1 MSSVKTTQLDGDVSV
16 GRNTSIGGN
25 ITIQGD
31 GRVKGTLTIDGW
43 LDAKNIKGSNKGIFT
58 TVEKLREAFPRP
70 HDGWWAIVGKSLPS
84 PIYVGDGGEWVA
96 TGESGGNP
104 TIEDTS
110 GALQQ
115 AINDAKN
122 KANEAKKAIEDM
134 VSSLPIAQES
144 GESATK
150 VMSQKA
156 VTNLITECDVSA
168 INRGTTYSLQDAI
181 NAVPETLR
189 KGGLTIRFINRDTDD
204 YVSWSC
210 RAKDWTTSVEKWSE
224 VGSFENVKNTLTTI
238 NADLSLGK
246 TLSGGL
252 RVDRKWGEIFANS
265 DSKWQRCLIVQVPD
279 GAKKITIAGTTSS
292 RGEKSKFALLAS
304 NDTTK
309 DSNPDYALGFPD
321 IYTLGGGEEK
331 SINIDE
337 GVKFMYVEYSTG
349 GYGLTAPVVPSSI
362 SFSVEKKSD
371 VACNDIGLSSK
382 NLFDKD
388 NAQKGIGLDYAQ
400 RYKYTN
406 VGDNVTYRVLVTKG
420 KTYAVSGYNNKSTLG
435 GGQAVTALIYKKD
448 GVFRNLQTSDF
459 AKESNWIS
467 RQTHFLS
474 NSLYIAKSMSVGE
487 FVFETPTDKD
497 LTIKIDELYFV
508 LQTKY
513 QNIEVPVDT
522 IQIEEGLYSTSYK
535 PFKLEVENING
546 VPLRNE
552 FDNSKAIARPNYGY
566 QRNFQFLGDSI
577 TYGGWC
583 EYVKKAMYLNVAKNS
598 GIVSLTSF
606 GLALKV
612 TGLQRETPNLMYE
625 HAINGADTSDKT
637 VDNDF
642 SKYDAVTIQIGTNDY
657 KSTGSIADIPNISVY
672 DIPDS
677 VSSSSPYNYIN
688 GNGTVKQ
695 AVITNK
701 EEYFSKL
708 FPISYYGNIAMVIE
722 WIRWKN
728 ANCRIFVVSVPASDN
743 GFMGKIEYN
752 AMNNSLKEICDFYSI
767 PFIDAIGNSG
777 YSAKYKKVLRSD
789 AVHPNAVGYKLWG
802 KYIANE
808 LMRLYYPF
816 DL

>member
-1 MSSVKTTQLDGDVSV
+1 MDTIYNLLKRAKELKEKSQVDSITPEEVGKLHEDTLAYIASLEQSADGLGIKKVYQSKSAMEADTDPVGTNGKALRYGQLVSIYDDAHADSSE
-16 GRNTSIGGN
+16 NGN
-25 ITIQGD
+25 IYAYQ
-31 GRVKGTLTIDGW
+31 KPGW
-43 LDAKNIKGSNKGIFT
+43 L
-58 TVEKLREAFPRP
+58 LM
-70 HDGWWAIVGKSLPS
+70 GK
-84 PIYVGDGGEWVA
+84 V
-96 TGESGGNP
+96 SGG
-104 TIEDTS
+104 TTLS
-110 GALQQ
+110 
-115 AINDAKN
+115 
-122 KANEAKKAIEDM
+122 
-134 VSSLPIAQES
+134 IAQEL
-144 GESATK
+144 GDSATK

-168 INRGTTYSLQDAI
+168 INGGTAYSLQDAI
-181 NAVPETLR
+181 NAVPEDLQ

-238 NADLSLGK
+238 NADLSLEK

-252 RVDRKWGEIFANS
+252 RADRKWGNVTNS
-265 DSKWQRCLIVQVPD
+265 DSKWQRCLITQVPE
-279 GAKKITIAGTTSS
+279 GAKNITIVGTTSS

-304 NDTTK
+304 NDTIK

-321 IYTLGGGEEK
+321 IYTLGDGEEK

-388 NAQKGIGLDYAQ
+388 NAQKGIGLDYGQ

-406 VGDNVTYRVLVTKG
+406 LSDNVTYRVLVTKG

-435 GGQAVTALIYKKD
+435 DGQAVTALIYKKD

-459 AKESNWIS
+459 AKESNWLS

-535 PFKLEVENING
+535 PFKLEVEKING

-743 GFMGKIEYN
+743 GFMGRIEYN

>member
-1 MSSVKTTQLDGDVSV
+1 MDTIYSLLERAKELKEKSQVDSITPEEVGKLHEDTLAYIASLEQSADGLGIKKVYQSKSAMEADTDPVGTNGKTLRYGQLVSIYDDAHADSSE
-16 GRNTSIGGN
+16 NGN
-25 ITIQGD
+25 IYAYQ
-31 GRVKGTLTIDGW
+31 KPGW
-43 LDAKNIKGSNKGIFT
+43 L
-58 TVEKLREAFPRP
+58 LM
-70 HDGWWAIVGKSLPS
+70 GK
-84 PIYVGDGGEWVA
+84 V
-96 TGESGGNP
+96 SGG
-104 TIEDTS
+104 TTLS
-110 GALQQ
+110 
-115 AINDAKN
+115 
-122 KANEAKKAIEDM
+122 
-134 VSSLPIAQES
+134 IAQEL
-144 GESATK
+144 GDSATK

-168 INRGTTYSLQDAI
+168 INGGTAYSLQDAI
-181 NAVPETLR
+181 NAVPEDLQ

-224 VGSFENVKNTLTTI
+224 IGSFENVKNTLTTI
-238 NADLSLGK
+238 NADLSLEK

-252 RVDRKWGEIFANS
+252 RADRKWGNVTNS
-265 DSKWQRCLIVQVPD
+265 DSKWQRCLITQVPE
-279 GAKKITIAGTTSS
+279 GAKNITIVGTTSS

-304 NDTTK
+304 NDTIK

-321 IYTLGGGEEK
+321 IYTLGDGEEK

-388 NAQKGIGLDYAQ
+388 NAQKGIGLDYGQ

-406 VGDNVTYRVLVTKG
+406 LSDNVTYRVLVTKG

-435 GGQAVTALIYKKD
+435 DGQAVTALIYKKD

-459 AKESNWIS
+459 AKESNWLS

-535 PFKLEVENING
+535 PFKLEVEKING

-728 ANCRIFVVSVPASDN
+728 ANCRIFVISVPASDN
-743 GFMGKIEYN
+743 GFMGRIEYN

-777 YSAKYKKVLRSD
+777 YSAKYKKVLRSN

>member
-1 MSSVKTTQLDGDVSV
+1 MDTIYSLLKRAKELKEKSQVDSITPEEVGKLHEDTLAYIASLEQSADGLGIKKVYQSKSAMEADTDPVGTNGKTLRYGQLVSIYDDAHADSSE
-16 GRNTSIGGN
+16 NGN
-25 ITIQGD
+25 IYAYQ
-31 GRVKGTLTIDGW
+31 KPGW
-43 LDAKNIKGSNKGIFT
+43 L
-58 TVEKLREAFPRP
+58 LM
-70 HDGWWAIVGKSLPS
+70 GK
-84 PIYVGDGGEWVA
+84 V
-96 TGESGGNP
+96 SGG
-104 TIEDTS
+104 TTLSIT
-110 GALQQ
+110 
-115 AINDAKN
+115 
-122 KANEAKKAIEDM
+122 
-134 VSSLPIAQES
+134 QEL
-144 GESATK
+144 GDSATK

-168 INRGTTYSLQDAI
+168 INEGTAYSLQDAI
-181 NAVPETLR
+181 NAVPEALQ

-204 YVSWSC
+204 YVSWIC
-210 RAKDWTTSVEKWSE
+210 REKDWTTSIEKWSE
-224 VGSFENVKNTLTTI
+224 VRCSEKIKDTLTTV

-252 RVDRKWGEIFANS
+252 LANRKWGEVTNS
-265 DSKWQRCLIVQVPD
+265 DSKWQRCLIIQVPEYT
-279 GAKKITIAGTTSS
+279 KKITIVGTTSS
-292 RGEKSKFALLAS
+292 RGEKSNFALLAS

-309 DSNPDYALGFPD
+309 NSNPDYALGFPD
-321 IYTLGGGEEK
+321 IYTLGDGEEK

-371 VACNDIGLSSK
+371 IACNDIGLSSK

-612 TGLQRETPNLMYE
+612 TGLLRETPNLMYE

-728 ANCRIFVVSVPASDN
+728 ANCRIFVISVPASDN
-743 GFMGKIEYN
+743 GFMGRIEYN

-808 LMRLYYPF
+808 LMHLYYPF

>member
-1 MSSVKTTQLDGDVSV
+1 MDTIYNLLKRAKELKEKSQVDSITPEEVGKLHEDTLAYIASLEQSADGLGIKKVYQSKSAMEADTDPVGTNGKALRYGQLVSIYDDAHADSSE
-16 GRNTSIGGN
+16 NGN
-25 ITIQGD
+25 IYAYQ
-31 GRVKGTLTIDGW
+31 KPGW
-43 LDAKNIKGSNKGIFT
+43 L
-58 TVEKLREAFPRP
+58 LM
-70 HDGWWAIVGKSLPS
+70 GK
-84 PIYVGDGGEWVA
+84 V
-96 TGESGGNP
+96 SGG
-104 TIEDTS
+104 TTLS
-110 GALQQ
+110 
-115 AINDAKN
+115 
-122 KANEAKKAIEDM
+122 
-134 VSSLPIAQES
+134 IAQEL
-144 GESATK
+144 GDSATK

-168 INRGTTYSLQDAI
+168 INGGTAYSLQDAI
-181 NAVPETLR
+181 NAVPEDLQ

-238 NADLSLGK
+238 NADLSLEK

-252 RVDRKWGEIFANS
+252 RADRKWGNVTNS
-265 DSKWQRCLIVQVPD
+265 DSKWQRCLITQVPE
-279 GAKKITIAGTTSS
+279 GAKNITIVGTTSS

-304 NDTTK
+304 NDTIK

-321 IYTLGGGEEK
+321 IYTLGDGEEK

-388 NAQKGIGLDYAQ
+388 NAQKGIGLDYGQ

-406 VGDNVTYRVLVTKG
+406 LSDNVTYRVLVTKG

-435 GGQAVTALIYKKD
+435 DGQAVTALIYKKD

-459 AKESNWIS
+459 AKESNWLS

-535 PFKLEVENING
+535 PFKLEVEKING